1 MVKNFIRY
9 YLRMRYKLYIF
20 LYLICIP
27 ILMSVTKL
35 DLYNL
40 VGEIHKELNN
50 TKHLLDS
57 CVLKVEDY
65 PEELLLHLVM
75 LRTELKGIYYE
86 IDDYKEALGDI
97 HYSKK
102 GDLEE
107 YRGDIR
113 KRWNKFERDDRDS
126 RKELLSHYYINEMLH
141 NNKVN
146 D

>member
-1 MVKNFIRY
+1 
-9 YLRMRYKLYIF
+9 
-20 LYLICIP
+20 
-27 ILMSVTKL
+27 MSVTKL

-50 TKHLLDS
+50 TKNLLDS
-57 CVLKVEDY
+57 CVLKEEDY

-75 LRTELKGIYYE
+75 LRTELKGLYYE
-86 IDDYKEALGDI
+86 IDDYREALGDI
-97 HYSKK
+97 HYSKR

-107 YRGDIR
+107 YMGDIR
-113 KRWNKFERDDRDS
+113 KKWTKFERDDGDS
-126 RKELLSHYYINEMLH
+126 RKELLFHYYINEMLH

>member
-1 MVKNFIRY
+1 
-9 YLRMRYKLYIF
+9 
-20 LYLICIP
+20 
-27 ILMSVTKL
+27 MSVTKL

-86 IDDYKEALGDI
+86 IDDYREVLGDI

-102 GDLEE
+102 IERDE
-107 YRGDIR
+107 YIRDIR
-113 KRWNKFERDDRDS
+113 KRWSKFERDDTDS